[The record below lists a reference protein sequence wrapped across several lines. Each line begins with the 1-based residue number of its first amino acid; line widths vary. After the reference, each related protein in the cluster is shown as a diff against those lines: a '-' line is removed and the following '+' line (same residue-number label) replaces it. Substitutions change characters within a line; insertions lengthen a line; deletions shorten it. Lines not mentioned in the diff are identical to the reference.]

1 MCTQKARL
9 HVGKTPEKNQDAS
22 TMKDQ
27 KVKALVFQNRE
38 ISTLG
43 HTHAIVHVSM
53 HTCKHA
59 YIYIYKYIYVRTHAY
74 IRAHITKHMQ
84 IYRRTLDR
92 LL

>member
-27 KVKALVFQNRE
+27 KVKALVFQNQE
-38 ISTLG
+38 ISTRG

-59 YIYIYKYIYVRTHAY
+59 YIYIYINTY
-74 IRAHITKHMQ
+74 M
-84 IYRRTLDR
+84 
-92 LL
+92 